1 MTTLAKTKKKRI
13 IEIEIKY
20 GMATAAMAATLAQQA
35 PITCAYITI
44 NNCGHKVLNCKLPY
58 IGNKK
63 GSKIVYEKNKIK

>member
-1 MTTLAKTKKKRI
+1 
-13 IEIEIKY
+13 
-20 GMATAAMAATLAQQA
+20 MATAAMAATLAQQA